1 MTEKPLALII
11 EDNEDQNLVFTKA
24 LEQAGFATESI
35 TDGLMAMS
43 RLGKVA
49 PALVILDL
57 HMPGINGGLLLR
69 EIRNDPLTA
78 KTHVIIATA
87 DPEFAAKLEAQ
98 VDVVLI
104 KPVSFSQ
111 LSKLARLFNAT
122 NLGPD

>member
-1 MTEKPLALII
+1 MAEKPLALII

-35 TDGLMAMS
+35 KDGVTAMN

-49 PALVILDL
+49 PVLVILDL

-69 EIRNDPLTA
+69 EIRKDPLTA

-98 VDVVLI
+98 VDFVLI

-111 LSKLARLFNAT
+111 LSQLARGFNT
-122 NLGPD
+122 TSPS